1 MGHSRTM
8 MDEMKKI
15 RTRPSLDELDP
26 SLGALG
32 PSLGALGPSLGA
44 LGPSLGALGP
54 SLGALITMNEVT
66 LNIYKNDKI

>member
-15 RTRPSLDELDP
+15 RTRPSLDALD
-26 SLGALG
+26 

>member
-15 RTRPSLDELDP
+15 RTRPSLDALD
-26 SLGALG
+26 
-32 PSLGALGPSLGA
+32 
-44 LGPSLGALGP
+44 PSLGALGP

>member
-1 MGHSRTM
+1 M

-15 RTRPSLDELDP
+15 RTRPSLDALD
-26 SLGALG
+26 

-66 LNIYKNDKI
+66 HAYTKMTRYDFYMNYKSKV

>member
-44 LGPSLGALGP
+44 L
-54 SLGALITMNEVT
+54 ITMNEVT